1 MELVTAFSQA
11 RSCDCCTLTRFIF
24 RQPPSASMQGLPL
37 GLQECR
43 GGAEAGWS
51 PEKTFYLQELG
62 SGWEWIWCPCAMNTY
77 P

>member
-1 MELVTAFSQA
+1 
-11 RSCDCCTLTRFIF
+11 
-24 RQPPSASMQGLPL
+24 MQGLPL

-43 GGAEAGWS
+43 GGAEADWS